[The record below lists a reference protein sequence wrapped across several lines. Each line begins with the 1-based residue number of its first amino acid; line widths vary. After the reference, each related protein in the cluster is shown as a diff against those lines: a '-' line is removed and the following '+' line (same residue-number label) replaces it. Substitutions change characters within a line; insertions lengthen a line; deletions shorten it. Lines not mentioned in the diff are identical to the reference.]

1 MKELKMGEPDRQ
13 SVSIEFKLSKN
24 YNSVGGS
31 VSFASDRKDGEG
43 EEELFQRVYNN
54 VDEKVQRLINKAE
67 KVLG

>member
-1 MKELKMGEPDRQ
+1 MGEPDRQ

-31 VSFASDRKDGEG
+31 VSFSSDRKDGESD
-43 EEELFQRVYNN
+43 EELFSRIYSN